1 MKTVRIGEYA
11 GSETVI
17 PADQAVHAEL
27 PGGFHQMADPAGR
40 SEIRLLRGSGNQHAQ
55 MDLPAVQV
63 EIAAVDGKF
72 PETEFLGKKRVKQFV
87 VTGKKTELCRIQ
99 IFGSIRVPQQRVIPL
114 FPAVISASSRYRP
127 AGRSAK
133 PVSKVISR
141 CFTEVITCTSAT
153 AAIIGRDSR

>member
-1 MKTVRIGEYA
+1 MKTVRIREYA
-11 GSETVI
+11 GSEAVI

-63 EIAAVDGKF
+63 EVAAVDGKF

-99 IFGSIRVPQQRVIPL
+99 IFGSIRVPQQRVIP
-114 FPAVISASSRYRP
+114 FPGETVAEVFSSFRP
-127 AGRSAK
+127 ER
-133 PVSKVISR
+133 
-141 CFTEVITCTSAT
+141 F
-153 AAIIGRDSR
+153 